1 MNKIEG
7 FPIEFDF
14 SKFRCISDLIY
25 FDGPF
30 LSHYVSEKGDDY
42 LFYWVDRDDKFNRWI
57 VVRVSLPTLQQYIAR
72 QIPLKDIIAN
82 PNDGYVYVM
91 DVDNDLNYQNIHLVQ
106 PSCLPSDYLP
116 AEDSIYEFEPMP
128 SKDAPA
134 LMTYQVTI
142 PYNEH
147 GKLESLLSRIG
158 IPIAIL
164 KKIAASAAVF

>member
-42 LFYWVDRDDKFNRWI
+42 LFYWVDRDDNFNRWI

-72 QIPLKDIIAN
+72 QIPLRDIIAK
-82 PNDGYVYVM
+82 PND
-91 DVDNDLNYQNIHLVQ
+91 
-106 PSCLPSDYLP
+106 
-116 AEDSIYEFEPMP
+116 
-128 SKDAPA
+128 
-134 LMTYQVTI
+134 
-142 PYNEH
+142 
-147 GKLESLLSRIG
+147 
-158 IPIAIL
+158 
-164 KKIAASAAVF
+164 